1 MERELR
7 RWLAACAAPRRSGG
21 PRFRSDQP
29 NQLNRAVGVINDQV
43 LHSTDTLRVGVTLCA
58 VGGWLAIGCC
68 GVVVFERGRG
78 KTIECYTDVH
88 HIEALLYKS
97 MNTSVISED
106 RSNKATLLL
115 TILCSLLSRLQ
126 RIYRSQYF
134 D

>member
-1 MERELR
+1 MTK
-7 RWLAACAAPRRSGG
+7 CS
-21 PRFRSDQP
+21 Q
-29 NQLNRAVGVINDQV
+29 
-43 LHSTDTLRVGVTLCA
+43 HTDTLGLECAELTQLCC
-58 VGGWLAIGCC
+58 GWLAIGCC
-68 GVVVFERGRG
+68 DGVVFERGRG

>member
-1 MERELR
+1 M
-7 RWLAACAAPRRSGG
+7 
-21 PRFRSDQP
+21 
-29 NQLNRAVGVINDQV
+29 
-43 LHSTDTLRVGVTLCA
+43 
-58 VGGWLAIGCC
+58 GWCLKG
-68 GVVVFERGRG
+68 GRG

-126 RIYRSQYF
+126 
-134 D
+134 